1 MSESPAEPVAG
12 PHDAGDAAPHLQSPE
27 RRDAM
32 TLLRA
37 TLREAAIGVAV
48 ADEPEGLTALRKP
61 GCAAA
66 IWRRRPLP
74 EFRSWIDGLDPDRL
88 PRARVILRPE
98 AVRDAAAAICDRAGT
113 PAGPERDRL
122 VDDIAALADIFA
134 GLMRARWLRLRLDA
148 VTTNACR
155 RFHID
160 AVTARLVCTYRG
172 TGTQYGIS
180 TDGAD
185 PRRVFTVPTGA
196 PILLRGTLWPAHPPS
211 GLLHRS
217 PPIEGTGET
226 RLVLVLDPVDDPEAE
241 A

>member
-1 MSESPAEPVAG
+1 
-12 PHDAGDAAPHLQSPE
+12 
-27 RRDAM
+27 M
-32 TLLRA
+32 TLV
-37 TLREAAIGVAV
+37 REIVTDAAIGVGV
-48 ADEPEGLTALRKP
+48 ADTPDGLNVLHRP

-66 IWRRRPLP
+66 IWRRQPLP
-74 EFRSWIDGLDPDRL
+74 GFQAWIDGLGPDVL

-98 AVRDAAAAICDRAGT
+98 AVRDAVSEICEIAGM
-113 PAGPERDRL
+113 PAVRERDLL
-122 VDDIAALADIFA
+122 VVDVAALADLFA
-134 GLMRARWLRLRLDA
+134 GLMRTRWLRLRLDV

-180 TDGAD
+180 TDGAE
-185 PRRVFTVPTGA
+185 PKRIFTVPTGA
-196 PILLRGTLWPAHPPS
+196 PILLRGTLWPERPRA

-217 PPIEGTGET
+217 PPIEGPGEV
-226 RLVLVLDPVDDPEAE
+226 RAVLVLDPVDDPEDE

>member
-1 MSESPAEPVAG
+1 MNALAEIARAVPGVA
-12 PHDAGDAAPHLQSPE
+12 AGDTS
-27 RRDAM
+27 
-32 TLLRA
+32 
-37 TLREAAIGVAV
+37 EALSAIH
-48 ADEPEGLTALRKP
+48 RP

-66 IWRRRPLP
+66 IWKRRPMP
-74 EFRSWIDGLDPDRL
+74 GFQTWIDTLDPARL

-98 AVRDAAAAICDRAGT
+98 TVRDAMHDICAASGT
-113 PAGPERDRL
+113 PEGAQRDWL
-122 VDDIAALADIFA
+122 MDDIAALADLVA
-134 GLMRARWLRLRLDA
+134 GLMCVTWLRLRLDV

-155 RFHID
+155 KFHID

-185 PRRVFTVPTGA
+185 PARIFTVSTGS
-196 PILLRGTLWPAHPPS
+196 PILLRGTLWPEHPRS
-211 GLLHRS
+211 GLAHRS

-226 RLVLVLDPVDDPEAE
+226 RAVLVLDPVDDPEDA